1 MCGMAS
7 APVPLSISMSEQI
20 NYELMYRRPG
30 SDTHE
35 NITDALDE
43 IFKRLEELEDFDC
56 NPGLTD

>member
-1 MCGMAS
+1 MIS
-7 APVPLSISMSEQI
+7 ALVLLSISMSEQI

-35 NITDALDE
+35 NITDALND
-43 IFKRLEELEDFDC
+43 IFNRLAELELDDIDL

>member
-1 MCGMAS
+1 
-7 APVPLSISMSEQI
+7 MSEQI

-35 NITDALDE
+35 NITDALND
-43 IFKRLEELEDFDC
+43 IFNRLAELELDDIDL